1 MTRLKIAVLVIAF
14 LSLSGSPFAAE
25 APATPDPLTMCRSD
39 LAVTGQYA
47 LQMQRYRTLT
57 EQDLARANAQIA
69 DLQAQIEALKKPAE
83 KPAEPKK

>member
-25 APATPDPLTMCRSD
+25 APATPDPLVSCRSD

-47 LQMQRYRTLT
+47 VQMAQSRTVA
-57 EQDLARANAQIA
+57 EQDLARARALIA
-69 DLQAQIEALKKPAE
+69 DLQSQIEALKKPAE
-83 KPAEPKK
+83 PKK